1 MDEIHLDGRAW
12 QSADDFYVAYLK
24 AVGAPEWHG
33 HNLDALW
40 DSLTGGDINQRNP
53 PLRIHIT
60 GLGGMGLDA
69 RQMTERFATLVKQAS
84 DEGHRVELEL
94 NAA

>member
-1 MDEIHLDGRAW
+1 VVVIHLDGQSW
-12 QSADDFYVAYLK
+12 QSAYDFYRAYLT

-53 PLRIHIT
+53 PLRIRIV
-60 GLGGMGLDA
+60 GLERMGSEA
-69 RQMTERFATLVKQAS
+69 KQTMQRFASLVKQANS
-84 DEGHRVELEL
+84 EGHQIELEL
-94 NAA
+94 SAT